1 MEEFFGKIMKL
12 METLKADQAHPILP
26 TRSTLYL
33 PCGRY
38 GFRISEIWV
47 SQKNKVPLFLL
58 KKNRQKTMAL
68 FEKKTTFAV

>member
-1 MEEFFGKIMKL
+1 
-12 METLKADQAHPILP
+12 METLKADQAHPTLP
-26 TRSTLYL
+26 SRGTLYL

-58 KKNRQKTMAL
+58 KKTDKKNMAL

>member
-1 MEEFFGKIMKL
+1 
-12 METLKADQAHPILP
+12 METLKADQAHPTLP
-26 TRSTLYL
+26 SRGTLYL

-58 KKNRQKTMAL
+58 KKTD
-68 FEKKTTFAV
+68 KKTWLYLRKRLLLPCET

>member
-1 MEEFFGKIMKL
+1 MKFGVFFEKMGFGVFVSYK
-12 METLKADQAHPILP
+12 HPTP
-26 TRSTLYL
+26 PSRSPLYL

-58 KKNRQKTMAL
+58 KKTGKIP
-68 FEKKTTFAV
+68 

>member
-1 MEEFFGKIMKL
+1 
-12 METLKADQAHPILP
+12 METLKADQAHPTLP
-26 TRSTLYL
+26 SRGTLYL

-58 KKNRQKTMAL
+58 KNRQKNMAL

>member
-1 MEEFFGKIMKL
+1 
-12 METLKADQAHPILP
+12 METLKADLAHPTLP
-26 TRSTLYL
+26 SRGTLYL

-58 KKNRQKTMAL
+58 KKNRQKTMVL